1 MRALCCN
8 ANGGAYPIFFLQILK
23 HESGWSIMTP
33 EEQRTLDLFEAVESR
48 PDINQRQ
55 IAEELGISLG
65 LANAFMKTV
74 LNKGWL
80 RARKVKAR
88 RWLYFLT
95 PQGSMEKSRLS
106 LNYLQRTLKSFRD
119 LRNQADQLLA
129 DLSSNGVKGVHLIG
143 EEDFI
148 DIIGLCLE
156 HHQMICISKIIK
168 PRIEDDGDLTEWT
181 PEQFPQLKNSE
192 RFLIAL
198 FSDQD
203 EVIRKLSKNGYQDQK
218 HWICMTSRGN

>member
-1 MRALCCN
+1 
-8 ANGGAYPIFFLQILK
+8 
-23 HESGWSIMTP
+23 MTP

-65 LANAFMKTV
+65 LANAFLKTI
-74 LNKGWL
+74 LNKGWI

-88 RWLYFLT
+88 RWFYFLT
-95 PQGSMEKSRLS
+95 HQGSLEKSRLT
-106 LNYLQRTLKSFRD
+106 LNYLQRTLKSFREI
-119 LRNQADQLLA
+119 RNQADRLLA
-129 DLSSNGVKGVHLIG
+129 DLTIHGVHGIHLIG

-156 HHQMICISKIIK
+156 HHRMRCLSKIIK
-168 PRIEDDGDLTEWT
+168 PGIDTEENSSEWL
-181 PEQFPQLKNSE
+181 PDQFPELKTSE

-198 FSDQD
+198 LSEQD
-203 EVIRKLSKNGYQDQK
+203 EVLQKLSIMGYQDQK
-218 HWICMTSRGN
+218 HWVCMI

>member
-1 MRALCCN
+1 
-8 ANGGAYPIFFLQILK
+8 
-23 HESGWSIMTP
+23 MTP

-65 LANAFMKTV
+65 LANAFLKTI
-74 LNKGWL
+74 LNKGWI

-95 PQGSMEKSRLS
+95 PQGSLEKSRLT
-106 LNYLQRTLKSFRD
+106 LNYLQRTLKSFREI
-119 LRNQADQLLA
+119 RNQADQLLA
-129 DLSSNGVKGVHLIG
+129 DLKTHGVQGIHLIG

-156 HHQMICISKIIK
+156 HHQIISLSKIIK
-168 PRIEDDGDLTEWT
+168 PRMDTEEDCSEWL
-181 PEQFPQLKNSE
+181 PDQLPVLKTSE
-192 RFLIAL
+192 RFLVAL
-198 FSDQD
+198 LSDQ
-203 EVIRKLSKNGYQDQK
+203 EKVLQKLSIMGYQDQK
-218 HWICMTSRGN
+218 HWVSMI

>member
-1 MRALCCN
+1 
-8 ANGGAYPIFFLQILK
+8 
-23 HESGWSIMTP
+23 MTP
-33 EEQRTLDLFEAVESR
+33 EEQRTLDLFEAIESR

-55 IAEELGISLG
+55 LAEELGISLG
-65 LANAFMKTV
+65 LANAFLKTV

-88 RWLYFLT
+88 RWFYFLT
-95 PQGSMEKSRLS
+95 PQGTLEKSRLT
-106 LNYLQRTLKSFRD
+106 LNYLQRTLKSFRE

-129 DLSSNGVKGVHLIG
+129 DLNTHGVQGIHLIG

-156 HHQMICISKIIK
+156 HHQMRCLSKIIK
-168 PRIEDDGDLTEWT
+168 PRDEGEEISYEWIPYHF
-181 PEQFPQLKNSE
+181 PELKTTE

-198 FSDQD
+198 LSDQD
-203 EVIRKLSKNGYQDQK
+203 ELLQQLSNQGFQEQK
-218 HWICMTSRGN
+218 HWVYMT

>member
-1 MRALCCN
+1 
-8 ANGGAYPIFFLQILK
+8 
-23 HESGWSIMTP
+23 MTP

-55 IAEELGISLG
+55 LAEELGISLG

-74 LNKGWL
+74 LNKGWV

-119 LRNQADQLLA
+119 LRNQADQLFSK
-129 DLSSNGVKGVHLIG
+129 LSSCGVKGVYIIG
-143 EEDFI
+143 EEDFV
-148 DIIGLCLE
+148 DIVGLCLE
-156 HHQMICISKIIK
+156 HHQIKCLSKITK
-168 PRIEDDGDLTEWT
+168 PRMQGEENLCKWL
-181 PEQFPQLKNSE
+181 PEQFPKLKNSE
-192 RFLIAL
+192 IFLIAL
-198 FSDQD
+198 LSEQE
-203 EVIRKLSKNGYQDQK
+203 EVLHQLFKNGYQDQR
-218 HWICMTSRGN
+218 HWVCMI